1 MKLER
6 KKNRIP
12 ILIPMASMGDIAFLL
27 IIFFLLTSNFI
38 KEGHVKIE
46 QAASPDIE
54 ELEESSVSVTVD
66 ETGQVWLQG
75 TLCPLD
81 LLKSGV
87 EALLDGAANN
97 VVMLKVDRSVP
108 QENFGGV
115 ILELS
120 KAGAELALV
129 GTEE

>member
-66 ETGQVWLQG
+66 EAGQVWLQG

-87 EALLDGAANN
+87 EALLDGAEKR
-97 VVMLKVDRSVP
+97 VVMLKVDRDVP
-108 QENFGGV
+108 QENFGEV